1 MNELGKRIINLRE
14 IQNIT
19 QISLAKSAGITKSM
33 LSKYEHGI
41 NMPKADILAAIADR
55 LDVSMDYLMGKTS
68 SESYNPKLLCM
79 HVTQEEKELFNKI
92 RALDN
97 DDLIRIS
104 ERTEFLMELRH
115 NSKAKG
121 Q

>member
-1 MNELGKRIINLRE
+1 MNELGKKIVNLRE
-14 IQNIT
+14 TQNIT
-19 QISLAKSAGITKSM
+19 QISLAKSVGITKSM

-55 LDVSMDYLMGKTS
+55 LDVSMDYLMGKTK

-79 HVTQEEKELFNKI
+79 HITPGEKELFNKI
-92 RALDN
+92 RALDE

-104 ERTEFLMELRH
+104 ERTEFLMEIKH